1 MDHAL
6 EKSQHRSMLMISTA
20 SLAVVLCLTVQVFQ
34 VYTSI
39 EHLLAAESDRNIS
52 RSLQREVALA
62 SLEKQSRVRSKVPR
76 GRHVQFGAP
85 PVNRSTDMCAA
96 NVHTSPVEARYKTL
110 QTRTLPNDRAPPPC
124 KS

>member
-20 SLAVVLCLTVQVFQ
+20 SLAVVLCLTVQGFQ

-39 EHLLAAESDRNIS
+39 DHLLAAESDRNIS
-52 RSLQREVALA
+52 RSLQREVAFA
-62 SLEKQSRVRSKVPR
+62 SLEKQSRLRSKVPR
-76 GRHVQFGAP
+76 RHVQFGAP
-85 PVNRSTDMCAA
+85 PVDRSTDTSAA
-96 NVHTSPVEARYKTL
+96 SVHTSPVEARYTTL
-110 QTRTLPNDRAPPPC
+110 RTRTLPNDRAPPPC